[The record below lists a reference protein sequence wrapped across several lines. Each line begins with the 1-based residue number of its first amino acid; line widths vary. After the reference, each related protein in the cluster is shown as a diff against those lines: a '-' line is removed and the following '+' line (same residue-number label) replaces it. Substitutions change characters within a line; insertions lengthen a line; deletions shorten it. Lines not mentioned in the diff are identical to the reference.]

1 MSEKQLLNEVESLKN
16 IVKRY
21 AKVMKEQEKT
31 ILDLRARLL
40 ELCVNWQPSE
50 ISYDREGML
59 DKLEQ
64 AQLLLSDVYHEACD
78 AGLTEV
84 ESQMSCADSCIG
96 EAISALDANQEN
108 LFFDWFGVAINRYST
123 PHYTSYWYYGWCYWC
138 II

>member
-1 MSEKQLLNEVESLKN
+1 MSEKQLLNENESLTN

-21 AKVMKEQEKT
+21 AKIINEQEKT

-50 ISYDREGML
+50 ISYDREGMI

-64 AQLLLSDVYHEACD
+64 AQNLLSDVYHEACD

-96 EAISALDANQEN
+96 EAISALDAN
-108 LFFDWFGVAINRYST
+108 
-123 PHYTSYWYYGWCYWC
+123 
-138 II
+138 

>member
-64 AQLLLSDVYHEACD
+64 AQMLLSAVYHEACD

-84 ESQMSCADSCIG
+84 ESQMSCADSCIC
-96 EAISALDANQEN
+96 EAISALDDN
-108 LFFDWFGVAINRYST
+108 
-123 PHYTSYWYYGWCYWC
+123 
-138 II
+138 

>member
-1 MSEKQLLNEVESLKN
+1 MSEKQLMSEVESLN
-16 IVKRY
+16 RIVKRY
-21 AKVMKEQEKT
+21 GMVMQEQEKT

-64 AQLLLSDVYHEACD
+64 AQLLLSDVYHEAID

-96 EAISALDANQEN
+96 EAISALDDN
-108 LFFDWFGVAINRYST
+108 
-123 PHYTSYWYYGWCYWC
+123 
-138 II
+138 